1 MGMEAGVGVHGMT
14 MWGVRMWGLW
24 TRILPRQGMARAR
37 KALRCPVTAMG
48 GLWLLFALLV
58 VAPAGAS
65 IREVRAGEDVVVPA
79 GSGLLLLAVDS
90 DQPLPAVRIKRNE
103 SMFGVESLRSLPKGT
118 TMRLYVLPAGSYRW
132 DRMRDKETRYTFAN
146 DDGDYSFEVAAGII
160 NYPGHLIARVIGESR
175 VLAHVANRGLLAMD
189 WLRQHHP
196 AAAGQYAFTY
206 QGYYPDPFPAFYREH
221 GKPGTHADAKR
232 PPLPVAG
239 TLPLPVDLLW
249 RPVEL
254 QSVGISPAGDF
265 VATVERVKKDGAWQW
280 IILLTE
286 LATWESRV
294 ILNSNVEI
302 SRLDWTGNDTLV
314 ISCEEKGKMDGL
326 FVLQLRGKGTER
338 AHEMLTI
345 PLRGRL
351 VGLLPGDPQHILF
364 ASLYSDGV
372 ETGLQVHKID
382 ISSQKAINRERFGRW
397 SALDR
402 TVEEGRTWYADA
414 SGTLRAAVAYR
425 EEGSVLM
432 HGSPGAFRDVM
443 VLEDDHFF
451 SPMALS
457 ADGNLI
463 YGSSD
468 KDRPQRDLV
477 ELDPATGKILR
488 TLWSRPGV
496 DVQSAVFD
504 AGHNLIG
511 ATYYEDG
518 LLVSDYLDEGAKTR
532 QEMLQR
538 AFPGKTVRV
547 VDRDAAS
554 KQFLLVV
561 GGNATPSQIY
571 HFDSLNLRASLF
583 ALRQPWLEGKTFRES
598 QVVRTTSQDGL
609 PIEAYLTLPDTVA
622 PPPLVVL
629 AHGGPIGVRD
639 TRYFD
644 PEVQFLASMGYAVL
658 QVNFRGS
665 EGYGRQF
672 REAGKRSYGS
682 LIEDD
687 IDSALT
693 AALAQHPIDRTRMC
707 AMGSS
712 YGGYSAL
719 VSAIRWPGRFRCVVS
734 VAGVSDRVLFFTAS
748 DSGRDEAGRKALEEA
763 IGNPVE
769 DAEAMRTFSPLYRY
783 RELGDLPILL
793 VHGTE
798 DFRVDYE
805 HSRRLDRMLS
815 EAGHPPGLLT
825 LEGESHDMD
834 GETSQTQ
841 VWDAVAGFL
850 RLHLSPAG
858 AVPTAPAMA
867 VAVPVS
873 QNKAT
878 AADPEADAASEAAQA
893 APGEQAPAS
902 DR

>member
-1 MGMEAGVGVHGMT
+1 MGIRG
-14 MWGVRMWGLW
+14 
-24 TRILPRQGMARAR
+24 RASH
-37 KALRCPVTAMG
+37 AQLMYVWPMC
-48 GLWLLFALLV
+48 ALLLL
-58 VAPAGAS
+58 ACLACGPAGAV
-65 IREVRAGEDVVVPA
+65 IREVRAGEDVSVPT

-103 SMFGVESLRSLPKGT
+103 AMFGAESLRSLPKGT

-132 DRMRDKETRYTFAN
+132 DRMRDKETHYSFEN
-146 DDGDYSFEVAAGII
+146 DDGDYSFEVAAGVV
-160 NYPGHLIARVIGESR
+160 NYPGHLVARVITDKR
-175 VLAHVANRGLLAMD
+175 VLAHVANRGLIAMD

-196 AAAGQYAFTY
+196 GASTQYAFTY

-221 GKPGTHADAKR
+221 GAPGRHANEKR
-232 PPLPVAG
+232 PLLPAAG
-239 TLPLPVDLLW
+239 KLPLPVDLLW

-254 QSVGISPAGDF
+254 QLVGINPAGDT
-265 VATVERVKKDGAWQW
+265 VATVDRVKEGDTWHW
-280 IILLTE
+280 IVTLTD
-286 LATWESRV
+286 LATGQADP
-294 ILNSNVEI
+294 ILNSLVEI
-302 SRLDWTGNDTLV
+302 SRLDWTGNHTLV
-314 ISCEEKGKMDGL
+314 ISCEQKGKMDGI
-326 FVLQLRGKGTER
+326 FVLQMRGESPQR
-338 AHEMLTI
+338 AHEMLTV
-345 PLRGRL
+345 PLRGKL
-351 VGLLPGDPQHILF
+351 VDVLPGDPDHILF
-364 ASLYSDGV
+364 SSLYSDGV
-372 ETGLQVHKID
+372 ESGLQVHKLD
-382 ISSQKAINRERFGRW
+382 ISSQRAINRAKFGRL

-402 TVEEGRTWYADA
+402 TVEEGRTWYSDA
-414 SGTLRAAVAYR
+414 SGALRAAVAYR
-425 EEGSVLM
+425 EDDNVLL
-432 HGSPGAFRDVM
+432 HGTPGAFRDVM
-443 VLEDDHFF
+443 VLDDEHSFA
-451 SPMALS
+451 PVALS

-463 YGSSD
+463 YGTSE

-496 DVQSAVFD
+496 DVQSALFD
-504 AGHNLIG
+504 DAHNLIG

-518 LLVSDYLDEGAKTR
+518 LLVSDYLDEGAKAR

-547 VDRDAAS
+547 VDRDAGS

-561 GGNATPSQIY
+561 GGNATPSEIY
-571 HFDSLNLRASLF
+571 HFDSVALRASLMF
-583 ALRQPWLEGKTFRES
+583 LRQPWLEGTKFLES
-598 QVVRTTSQDGL
+598 QVVRTTSRDGL
-609 PIEAYLTLPDTVA
+609 PIEAYLTLPA
-622 PPPLVVL
+622 APAQPPPLVVL

-644 PEVQFLASMGYAVL
+644 PEVQFLASLGYAVL

-672 REAGKRSYGS
+672 REAGKRNYGS

-693 AALAQHPIDRTRMC
+693 AALAQHPIDRKRMC

-719 VSAIRWPGRFRCVVS
+719 VSAIRWPDRFRCVVS
-734 VAGVSDRVLFFTAS
+734 IAGVSDRVLFFTAS
-748 DSGRDEAGRKALEEA
+748 DAGRYKAGRKALEDA

-769 DAEAMRTFSPLYRY
+769 DAETMRTFSPLYRY
-783 RELGDLPILL
+783 RELGDTPILL

-815 EAGHPPGLLT
+815 EAGRAPDLLT

-834 GETSQTQ
+834 GESSQKQ
-841 VWDAVAGFL
+841 LWEAVAGFL
-850 RLHLSPAG
+850 RLHLPTTGASPAV
-858 AVPTAPAMA
+858 ASASTAEGKGTEGTPG
-867 VAVPVS
+867 
-873 QNKAT
+873 
-878 AADPEADAASEAAQA
+878 EAGKEQTGQRPSGSNEPGSNEPGNSEAGKDESVKGDSARSGA
-893 APGEQAPAS
+893 AGS
-902 DR
+902 H